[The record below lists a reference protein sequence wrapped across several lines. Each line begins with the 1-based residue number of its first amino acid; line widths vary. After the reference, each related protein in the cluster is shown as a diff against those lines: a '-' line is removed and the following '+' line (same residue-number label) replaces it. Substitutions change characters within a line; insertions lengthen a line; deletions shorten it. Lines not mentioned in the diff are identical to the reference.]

1 MKKLRRTLIFGIVLV
16 FAISALI
23 LVTKTEVKIKANT
36 GGAEEPQSKINL
48 DFKQTAYEKYIEEKT
63 AAHKEAH
70 GEATLTPQVAPIT
83 VLGKDFTNREAL
95 NYTNSKFE
103 KYVEEKDINDILSKI
118 TNPTNSEYS
127 TRFNANYFDDSAT
140 FQAGETILALHRDGE
155 LTYKFTVAEAG
166 FYNLYITYYTYN
178 AAHSNIDRSLK
189 INGVTP
195 FEDCGNFTFTRVWE
209 DNASGEY
216 NGLKKTNDG
225 NNIIYTKNWRNDVN
239 GNELKPQQTELFY
252 TKVTAP
258 FKDSMGYVTEPFEFY
273 FEAGDNTV
281 TLDVTKETFLIDCL
295 ELRSVTKSVSYAE
308 YKEALINNAATEGRI
323 SFASNPKGVY
333 TRIEGEA
340 STTKSSPTLFPITDR
355 SSSATTPF
363 SITKNYLN
371 SIGGDNWKVL
381 GDWIAWEFEVP
392 ETGYYNISMRA
403 KQNLIRGMFSTRSFY
418 IARHAEGQPYGE
430 YETLFEEMNQLQIS
444 YNNKWKN
451 VTLGNSN
458 DEYLFYFEKGY
469 TYSLK
474 MEVTLGDY
482 APLIAR
488 LQNII
493 TELQNIYRNIISYT
507 TLSPDT
513 SRDYEL
519 DKKFD
524 YLFYGQDEAG
534 DYTVK
539 KQGEFY
545 IILNELT
552 KISNEIKDISG
563 GGSDKTGVI
572 DSVVVIL
579 QKMVDKPR
587 TIPQRLNTYST
598 NVSSLGSLLNE
609 LREAPLYIDY
619 LEVHTP
625 DVSLPKPN
633 AGFFKTLWT
642 GIANFFASFFIDYS
656 SISETE
662 NANVED
668 ITIEVWMTLG
678 RDQANVTRSLIDES
692 FREYAIANYKNH
704 TNINVDL
711 KLTGGDVLLKATLA
725 GIGPDVALNVD
736 SSLPVNYGLRGAV
749 LDLTAFDDFW
759 NCVYVIP
766 DGSVAY
772 DDTYENIYMASSL
785 RQFSFSKLI
794 VPDDSLFDSER
805 YSVDELKAVTDRY
818 VTIKGKEVK
827 NTEIY
832 ALPEKQIFLMMF
844 INDEV
849 MDSYGLNKNIETWDD
864 MIDLV
869 AELQARQLQFYL
881 PVNDSGAS
889 GLNSVFVSL
898 LYQYG
903 GKLYDSNNME
913 CGFKSEAAM
922 EAFEYW
928 TELYTNYSFPT
939 AASFIN
945 RFRTGEMPIG
955 ISFYEM
961 YNSLS
966 VFAPELKGKWS
977 FKLIPGTVKT
987 DEHGVEYIDHTATAS
1002 GTGCVL
1008 MKKEVSVNDN
1018 SALGYKITDKG
1029 YAAWTFLKWWT
1040 SSEVQAQF
1048 GTEMEGILGSAA
1060 RHTTANVKALENL
1073 AWSGD
1078 DLQILME
1085 QWAHVHEMPQIAG
1098 SYITGREIENAY
1110 REVINKFNNARE
1122 TLYEYAQKIDTEIN
1136 RKRNE
1141 FNLPLLSDVENN

>member
-1 MKKLRRTLIFGIVLV
+1 MKKLRRTLIFVIVLV
-16 FAISALI
+16 FSISALI
-23 LVTKTEVKIKANT
+23 LLTKNEIKIKAT
-36 GGAEEPQSKINL
+36 STSGEEVQSKINL
-48 DFKQTAYEKYIEEKT
+48 DFTQTAYEKYIEEKS
-63 AAHKEAH
+63 AKHKETY
-70 GEATLTPQVAPIT
+70 GEATLTPQVEPIV

-103 KYVEEKDINDILSKI
+103 KYVEEKDISDILSKI
-118 TNPTNSEYS
+118 TDESNSEYDARYTS
-127 TRFNANYFDDSAT
+127 TYFDDSAT
-140 FQAGETILALHRDGE
+140 KKALENTLVLHRDGE
-155 LTYKFTVAEAG
+155 LTFTFNVSQAG

-189 INGVTP
+189 INGETP
-195 FEDCGNFTFTRVWE
+195 FDDCENFSFSRVWE
-209 DNASGEY
+209 DNVVGEY
-216 NGLKKTNDG
+216 NTLKTTTEGTNT
-225 NNIIYTKNWRNDVN
+225 ITTKNWRSDVN
-239 GNELKPQQTELFY
+239 GNELKPQQTEIFY
-252 TKVTAP
+252 SKVTAP

-273 FEAGDNTV
+273 FDQGENTV

-295 ELRSVTKSVSYAE
+295 ELRSVKESVSYAE

-323 SFASNPKGVY
+323 SFDANPKGTY
-333 TRIEGEA
+333 ARIEAEA
-340 STTKSSPTLFPITDR
+340 STTKSSPTLFPTTDR
-355 SSSATTPF
+355 SSSQTTPF

-381 GDWIAWEFEVP
+381 GDWIAWEFSVP
-392 ETGYYNISMRA
+392 ESGYYNISMRL
-403 KQNLIRGMFSTRSFY
+403 KQNLIRGMFSTRSLS
-418 IARHAEGQPYGE
+418 IARHAEGEPYSE
-430 YETLFEEMNQLQIS
+430 YETLFDEMNQLQIS

-451 VTLGNSN
+451 VTLGNS
-458 DEYLFYFEKGY
+458 DDDYLFYFEKGY
-469 TYSLK
+469 TYSIK

-493 TELQNIYRNIISYT
+493 TELQDIYRNIISYT

-524 YLFYGQDEAG
+524 YLFYGLAEDGTYSIKGE
-534 DYTVK
+534 
-539 KQGEFY
+539 GEFY

-552 KISNEIKDISG
+552 KISDEIKEISG

-619 LEVHTP
+619 IEIHTP
-625 DVSLPKPN
+625 DVELPKPN

-662 NANVED
+662 TAAEED

-704 TNINVDL
+704 TNINIDL

-749 LDLTAFDDFW
+749 LDLSAFEDFW
-759 NCVYVIP
+759 DCVYVIP
-766 DGSVAY
+766 DGSVSY

-785 RQFSFSKLI
+785 RQFSFSKLV
-794 VPDDSLFDSER
+794 VPDDSLYDSER
-805 YSVDELKAVTDRY
+805 YSVDELKAVTDKY
-818 VTIKGKEVK
+818 VEIDGKDVK

-903 GKLYDSNNME
+903 GQLYESNNME
-913 CGFKSEAAM
+913 SGFKSEAAM

-939 AASFIN
+939 SASFLN

-987 DEHGVEYIDHTATAS
+987 DEFGVEYVDHTATAS

-1008 MKKEVSVNDN
+1008 MKKEVTVNDN
-1018 SALGYKITDKG
+1018 SALGYKITDQG

-1040 SSEVQAQF
+1040 SAEVQAQF

-1078 DLQILME
+1078 DLEILMQ
-1085 QWAHVHEMPQIAG
+1085 QWAQVHEMPQVAG

-1110 REVINKFNNARE
+1110 REVINKYANARE
-1122 TLYEYAQKIDTEIN
+1122 TLYEYAQKIDIEIN